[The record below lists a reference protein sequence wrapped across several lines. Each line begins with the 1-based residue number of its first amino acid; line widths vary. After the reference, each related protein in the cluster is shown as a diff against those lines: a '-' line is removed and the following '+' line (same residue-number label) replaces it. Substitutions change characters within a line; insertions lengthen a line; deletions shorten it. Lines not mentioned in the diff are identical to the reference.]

1 MVCTFKQNC
10 SVTEVEV
17 EPYVGEVQLHFG
29 EVQPYFGE
37 VQRYFGIK
45 GSSNENRL
53 NLSQTAGTG
62 TLLYRESKYAITG
75 LYR

>member
-1 MVCTFKQNC
+1 MYVQTKLLGYCGR
-10 SVTEVEV
+10 SRA
-17 EPYVGEVQLHFG
+17 YVGEVQLHLG